1 VFNLADSVIVGSA
14 VLMAW
19 LSLRG
24 VSYDGS
30 GPDRSDE

>member
-1 VFNLADSVIVGSA
+1 VIVASA

-24 VSYDGS
+24 VTYDDARPGREN
-30 GPDRSDE
+30 G